1 MVLHRALQEESKITM
16 PHDRAPH
23 ETSSLHHLAERALA
37 QPKLATKA
45 EVLELAGFV
54 LKGGEHA
61 SELERE
67 IAKKAQHNPEGVT
80 APELQALATK
90 VLAGRK

>member
-1 MVLHRALQEESKITM
+1 M
-16 PHDRAPH
+16 PHDKAPH
-23 ETSSLHHLAERALA
+23 ETSSLYHLAERTLA

-45 EVLELAGFV
+45 EVLELATFV

-61 SELERE
+61 SEVERE
-67 IAKKAQHNPEGVT
+67 IARKAQHNPEGVT
-80 APELQALATK
+80 AVELQELATK